1 MSALITTE
9 EYELYTNDSISGT
22 LSDAYI
28 AVILEAV
35 SDDVNLLCGEQFGSR
50 AVIDE
55 PTSALVTEYN
65 GGACL
70 YVEGAVTPITAITSL
85 SIWLTVTVDPVAVTI
100 TNAMLNESRTGFYAP
115 FGVFGIWQ
123 SFYTMNQ
130 RYRAKVSYTA
140 GATIPATVKRA
151 IALLAQEAFAEDAN
165 NSSTS
170 VDKKISEYRLGD
182 YTEKKA
188 VRDLSAS
195 DGLGLGTANSIRA
208 AQILSRYRRSGMVM
222 L

>member
-35 SDDVNLLCGEQFGSR
+35 SDDVNELCGSQFGSR
-50 AVIDE
+50 AVSDE

-70 YVEGAVTPITAITSL
+70 YVEGSVTPITAITSL
-85 SIWLTVTVDPVAVTI
+85 SVWLIVTVDPVAVTI
-100 TNAMLNESRTGFYAP
+100 TNAMLNESRTAFYTP

-151 IALLAQEAFAEDAN
+151 IALLAQEAFAEDAA

-170 VDKKISEYRLGD
+170 VDKISEYRLGD

-208 AQILSRYRRSGMVM
+208 AQILSRYRKSGMVM